1 MSGANNEIFVGI
13 TNEMI
18 YKRLIRIEKNISKNS
33 SVTKFNTW
41 AIGVIVIILSTVIS
55 AIV

>member
-18 YKRLIRIEKNISKNS
+18 YKRLIRIEKNISKDS